1 MTEMT
6 KFFIG
11 LSFAAIWMR
20 ASFWFLEKSLNA
32 HCMFLV
38 FTFMALAVVGEY
50 I

>member
-11 LSFAAIWMR
+11 LSFAVIWMR
-20 ASFWFLEKSLNA
+20 SSFFFLEKGLNEY
-32 HCMFLV
+32 CMFLV